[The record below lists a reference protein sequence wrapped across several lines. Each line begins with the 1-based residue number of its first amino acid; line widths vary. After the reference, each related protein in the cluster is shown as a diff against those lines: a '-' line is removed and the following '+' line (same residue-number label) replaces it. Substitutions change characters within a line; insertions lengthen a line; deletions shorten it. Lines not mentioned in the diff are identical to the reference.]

1 MVGTEGLL
9 RVIRISLKSILRHRL
24 VSHGSQSHFPL
35 PLALSLESC
44 LFLLTSSGFKSFLDL
59 GLDRVIFIAQN

>member
-44 LFLLTSSGFKSFLDL
+44 LFSSGFNLSLDL

>member
-35 PLALSLESC
+35 PLALSLDLGSR
-44 LFLLTSSGFKSFLDL
+44 DL
-59 GLDRVIFIAQN
+59 GLDRLIFIAQN